1 MPSFKKVFE
10 KTGLFIIPLLLFT
23 AALFLLASGDCK
35 NNSTEEGGP
44 QKKTPAVILENKKGD
59 KWEVK
64 VEIARTEAE
73 KRKGLMFR
81 KNLAEDH
88 GMLFVY
94 DDAKV
99 RVFWM
104 KNTYIPLDMIFI
116 GPDKRIAGIVE
127 NAAPETR
134 TPRKINKPSQFV
146 LEVKGGQAD
155 KHGLG
160 PGDRVYFKGME

>member
-10 KTGLFIIPLLLFT
+10 KTGLFIIPLLFLT
-23 AALFLLASGDCK
+23 TALFLLASGDCK
-35 NNSTEEGGP
+35 NAP
-44 QKKTPAVILENKKGD
+44 QESAPQENTPAVVLENKEGD

-64 VEIARTEAE
+64 VEIARTERE
-73 KRKGLMFR
+73 KQKGLMFR
-81 KNLAEDH
+81 EDLAEDR

-94 DDAKV
+94 DDAEV
-99 RVFWM
+99 RSFWM

-116 GPDKRIAGIVE
+116 GPGKRIAGIVK
-127 NAAPETR
+127 NATPETR
-134 TPRKINKPSQFV
+134 TPRKVNKPSQWV
-146 LEVKGGQAD
+146 LEVNGGQAD